1 MTRSGD
7 GSDRG
12 AGGVGASVD
21 TVSGTPASRLMRG
34 VGAHGFLTAVR
45 LVEQVLS
52 VPVLLL
58 AWGVET
64 YGEWLM
70 LTAFTAYFV
79 LTDLGFTSAASNE
92 IARRA
97 AAGEE
102 SGARGLFVATTRA
115 FGRVS
120 LGVVALAALLVAA
133 TPVAGTLGLERIS
146 GAEAKIILILM
157 LLNAA
162 VQQNRLM
169 LTAGYRARGAYHR
182 AMTIVGGVA
191 ALRVGA
197 MLAAVG
203 LLGFQPVHAA
213 MLIAAFMAVELAAM
227 LAGLRRMALPRPS
240 LFARRPGGEERLRPY
255 LLMGADFM
263 LLPLTQAVVLQGTLI
278 LVGVLLGPAAAAVYG
293 AHRTLARLG
302 YQVSQLFAMSL
313 RAEAGLLTGAADKDN
328 MRRLTLRATQ
338 AATWLALA
346 IAVGQLLVGR
356 HVFEVWTQ
364 GRVDWRPDVFA
375 LLLAATVAQAVW
387 ETTAALRLGAN
398 RHKPITRGCL
408 VISLAGLGLAAAA
421 MGPLGLVGAAGPA
434 LLAETAIVVLTVA
447 VTLPVLEIG
456 IGTWMRQV
464 LTPPLWLLDVAAA
477 RLRRARRPAAG
488 SDGTEE
494 GRE

>member
-1 MTRSGD
+1 MTRPGD
-7 GSDRG
+7 RPGREG
-12 AGGVGASVD
+12 AETAAGAL
-21 TVSGTPASRLMRG
+21 SGTPASRLIRG
-34 VGAHGFLTAVR
+34 AGAHGFLAAVR

-58 AWGVET
+58 AWGVGT

-70 LTAFTAYFV
+70 LSAFTAYFV

-102 SGARGLFVATTRA
+102 ARARGLFVATTRV
-115 FGRVS
+115 FGRAS
-120 LGVVALAALLVAA
+120 LGVVAVAAALVAA
-133 TPVAGTLGLERIS
+133 APVAATLGLERIS
-146 GAEAKIILILM
+146 DAEAKIVLILM

-182 AMTIVGGVA
+182 AMTIVGGIA
-191 ALRVGA
+191 ALRVAA

-203 LLGFQPVHAA
+203 LLGFRPVHAA
-213 MLIAAFMAVELAAM
+213 MLIAAFMAIEFAAM
-227 LAGLRRMALPRPS
+227 LAGLRSVAMPRPR

-255 LLMGADFM
+255 LLMGVDFM
-263 LLPLTQAVVLQGTLI
+263 LLPLTQAVALQGVLI

-313 RAEAGLLTGAADKDN
+313 RAEAGLLSGAADLEG

-338 AATWLALA
+338 AAVWLALI
-346 IAVGQLLVGR
+346 IAGAQLALGR
-356 HVFEVWTQ
+356 EIFEVWTQ

-375 LLLAATVAQAVW
+375 LLLAATVAQAAW

-408 VISLAGLGLAAAA
+408 AISLAGLALAAAA
-421 MGPLGLVGAAGPA
+421 TPALGLVGAAGPI
-434 LLAETAIVVLTVA
+434 LLAETGIVVLAVA

-456 IGTWMRQV
+456 TGRWAREV
-464 LTPPLWLLDVAAA
+464 LAPPLWIARAAAA
-477 RLRRARRPAAG
+477 RLRRRAPPSVTGETKERRG
-488 SDGTEE
+488 
-494 GRE
+494 